1 MPLYNFSDL
10 VKNAESYEEKPRFT
24 LLEDGDYD
32 FAIRELPEVNE
43 EKMNIKIKAVV
54 ASGDRAKYTH
64 FHYLTFK
71 PDAHPFAAKQTLKLL
86 NATGL
91 TNDQISKAQSLTD
104 FANFLVGKT
113 FTATV
118 TTRDNNYNGETRKQN
133 NLLDFR
139 PSTVA
144 AGSGVPNP
152 GNTPSVPQ
160 STPSVPQ
167 TAPSAPQAAP
177 SAPQTPSASNPDP
190 WGTADTN
197 GPSNGGFQAPP
208 MPFGN

>member
-24 LLEDGDYD
+24 LLDDGDYD
-32 FAIRELPEVNE
+32 FVIRELPEVNE

-91 TNDQISKAQSLTD
+91 TNDQIGKAQSLTD

-139 PSTVA
+139 PSTVD

-160 STPSVPQ
+160 NTPSVPQ
-167 TAPSAPQAAP
+167 TAPTTT
-177 SAPQTPSASNPDP
+177 QTPSASNPDP
-190 WGTADTN
+190 WGTNETSA
-197 GPSNGGFQAPP
+197 PSNGGFQAPP